1 MHLVRASPGARPPHV
16 VRRAELWCTTD
27 AGTVAPTPPRTSESR
42 ASPMRN
48 THPSIRA
55 HKTASASTSKP
66 TEAKRGRA
74 IEIVGAAARWHRWV
88 SWDRGLHQHKM
99 QDDLWLGDASHAFMA
114 AAQPAFVNC
123 GSLPPNVG
131 TKKSQ
136 YCRDPAPARLEQPD
150 GPAICSRW
158 LLSFSCISTGR
169 RRQTAPFVVT
179 SSSMLSAAPHSQLVC
194 VAD

>member
-99 QDDLWLGDASHAFMA
+99 QDDLWRTVGTRRRRGWSSLM
-114 AAQPAFVNC
+114 AQPYAHAGYYHFHASALVA
-123 GSLPPNVG
+123 G
-131 TKKSQ
+131 
-136 YCRDPAPARLEQPD
+136 ARLHPSWLRH
-150 GPAICSRW
+150 PAC
-158 LLSFSCISTGR
+158 
-169 RRQTAPFVVT
+169 
-179 SSSMLSAAPHSQLVC
+179 
-194 VAD
+194 